1 MKIEG
6 IFLGQIKELEY
17 NGRHVTTGIFKEA
30 VEGPVKVTFLT
41 IEGDKQADLRVHGG
55 VDKAVYAYPT
65 EHYDYWKTT
74 RPDLSFG
81 AGTFGENLAVSGME
95 ESSVFIGDEYQ
106 IGEVTFKVT
115 TPRMPCF
122 KLGLKMG
129 DPTFIKDFLKAH
141 KTGFYFKVLKEGLV
155 NAGDSIQKIGDDGY
169 GLSIE
174 EVAKLYAEEK
184 TNTTLL
190 QKAIDSPSLPQ
201 DWKDHFAQNLKALS

>member
-6 IFLGQIKELEY
+6 IFLGQIKVLEY
-17 NGRHVTTGIFKEA
+17 NGRNVTTGIFKEA

-55 VDKAVYAYPT
+55 ADKAVYAYPT
-65 EHYDYWKTT
+65 EHYEYWKSA

-81 AGTFGENLAVSGME
+81 PGTFGENLAVSGME

-106 IGEVTFKVT
+106 IGKVTFKVT

-141 KTGFYFKVLKEGLV
+141 RTGFYFKVLQEGMV
-155 NAGDSIQKIGDDGY
+155 DIGDSIQKIGDDGY
-169 GLSIE
+169 ELSVK

-184 TNTTLL
+184 TNTALL
-190 QKAIDSPSLPQ
+190 QKAINSPSLPQ
-201 DWKDHFAQNLKALS
+201 DWKDHFQQTLKTLT

>member
-17 NGRHVTTGIFKEA
+17 NGRNVTTGIFKEA
-30 VEGPVKVTFLT
+30 IEGPVKVTFLT
-41 IEGDKQADLRVHGG
+41 IEGDKQADLSVHGG

-65 EHYDYWKTT
+65 EHYNYWKKA

-81 AGTFGENLAVSGME
+81 HGTFGENLAVSGME

-155 NAGDSIQKIGDDGY
+155 DAGDSIQKIGDDGY
-169 GLSIE
+169 GLSVE
-174 EVAKLYAEEK
+174 EV
-184 TNTTLL
+184 
-190 QKAIDSPSLPQ
+190 
-201 DWKDHFAQNLKALS
+201 